1 MKNLIQQPI
10 LMKRNIRMFDLYV
23 LILFKYII
31 SYRNVPVRQMSA
43 AELLE
48 IEKKVQEIERGT
60 RKEDVD
66 EDDAG

>member
-1 MKNLIQQPI
+1 
-10 LMKRNIRMFDLYV
+10 MFDLSV
-23 LILFKYII
+23 LIVFKYII

>member
-1 MKNLIQQPI
+1 
-10 LMKRNIRMFDLYV
+10 MKRNIRMFDLSV
-23 LILFKYII
+23 LIVFKYII

-66 EDDAG
+66 EDDAGQKKQHFFFIN